1 MNMKR
6 FDNNL
11 IEKIRNRAR
20 LVDITSDYTRMD
32 SKKKGSWAYCPFHN
46 ESNASLH
53 LEPKRGVYYCHGCQA
68 KGDVFTMVMKLSGLS
83 FGEAVRHVAERFN
96 IPIDDEVDDER
107 IQAQYKMRQAL
118 DIAAKHYQDG
128 LVSSM
133 SVRAYLEGRGVTEE
147 SQKKWGIGFSR
158 KGDQALINKLKT
170 FGLTTYAEDAGI
182 LKQGKFGIYEV
193 FGGRLVFPIKNKVGK
208 IVTFAGRDIS
218 GESRAKYINGKET
231 SLYQKSHVLYG
242 MKIAMPGISENKQI
256 IITEGY
262 LDVIHM
268 HQAGFTETVA
278 TCGTALTTDMVRSFS
293 RLTKTAVCFFDSDKA
308 GLAASMRALPVLS
321 SYGVDA
327 KLATLPDGLDPAD
340 GCAKD
345 EVMVCDAVDA
355 ARPLLDVW
363 LENLSSTYPSTP
375 NGRQEAAIE
384 IKPVINSYKDVAKD
398 IVLRKAANVI
408 GVSPAALRSLV
419 SEAPNSMP
427 EKEKERVVDT
437 LSMSVARLCIV
448 SPEDIPTLKKK
459 LNIEWVDGEGER
471 SLIKLLL
478 KGAPIHEVVRKVEPF
493 LQGPLLK
500 LAVEEDEPVS
510 VSRVLVLLELRF
522 VERTIKFLKGSERL
536 DAQRNRIKL
545 KWAATH

>member
-1 MNMKR
+1 MKR

-20 LVDITSDYTRMD
+20 LMDIVSDYTRID
-32 SKKKGSWAYCPFHN
+32 SKKKGNWAYCPFHN
-46 ESNASLH
+46 EKNASLH

-68 KGDVFTMVMKLSGLS
+68 KGDIFTMVMNLSGLS

-96 IPIDDEVDDER
+96 IPIDEAVDDER

-118 DIAAKHYQDG
+118 DISAKHYQDG
-128 LVSSM
+128 LKASL
-133 SVRAYLEGRGVTEE
+133 SVRSYLKGRGITEE
-147 SQKKWGIGFSR
+147 SQEKWGIGFAR
-158 KGDQALINKLKT
+158 KGDTALIQKLKN
-170 FGLTTYAEDAGI
+170 FGLTIYAEDAGI

-193 FGGRLVFPIKNKVGK
+193 FGGRLVFPIRNKVGK

-231 SLYQKSHVLYG
+231 SLYQKSQILYG
-242 MKIAMPGISENKQI
+242 MKNAMPGINENNQI
-256 IITEGY
+256 VITEGY

-278 TCGTALTTDMVRSFS
+278 TCGTALTAEMVRSFS
-293 RLTKTAVCFFDSDKA
+293 RLTKKAVCFFDGDEA
-308 GLAASMRALPVLS
+308 GERASMKALPVLAK
-321 SYGVDA
+321 YGVDA
-327 KLATLPDGLDPAD
+327 TVVSLPDGMDPAD

-345 EVMVCDAVDA
+345 EMLVCDAVDEA
-355 ARPLLDVW
+355 KPLLDVW
-363 LENLSSTYPSTP
+363 LQNLSRRYSNTP

-384 IKPVINSYKDVAKD
+384 IKPVINSYRDVAKD

-419 SEAPNSMP
+419 AEAPNIMP
-427 EKEKERVVDT
+427 QEKKAKVPDP
-437 LSMSVARLCIV
+437 LAMSVARLCIV
-448 SPEDIPTLKKK
+448 NPSDIGDVKKNLKIKW
-459 LNIEWVDGEGER
+459 IDGEGEQA
-471 SLIKLLL
+471 LIKLLL
-478 KGAPIHEVVRKVEPF
+478 KGSPIHEVARKVDPF

-510 VSRVLVLLELRF
+510 VTRALALLELRF
-522 VERTIKFLKGSERL
+522 VERGISDLTGRERL
-536 DAQRNRIKL
+536 DAQRRRMKL
-545 KWAATH
+545 KWNT